1 MRDILDRLDEIIL
14 VEKARGLLYRD
25 PGDEFFVGSLQA
37 PSARIKFRDLEY
49 FPGQPGAYADY
60 NEMATVGEK
69 LSQRFPNGISWSNK
83 PTPRSRAFAILT
95 FDGPNPGEITSFGR
109 FFDQIK
115 PDMSGLWKNDE
126 LPGGWQLNKATSLKG
141 SYYKL
146 KPSDIFPPESTF
158 ATPAACVAAI
168 GSNPDTASP
177 GQDRAIQQIRPG
189 MQMLLKNQYP
199 VFENIDPN
207 MVSAVRDDLGETIGP
222 IAMVQGMIVSPTL
235 EKARIDIL
243 GDNGTFAGSEI
254 YFPASKINGLVD
266 SYLRQPGG
274 VEVGVSSKGENG
286 AKASVKNIADG
297 VVRAREKN
305 MTDLLERYAEQVK
318 VIERVGK
325 LASKDLPLVMGQENG
340 FIDKSQ
346 AALIL
351 RLIDLGAKT
360 IDAVPM
366 SDADKKVLE
375 SLMAEYKP
383 KTDNAKYNVGYH
395 ILAILAKKVMMA
407 INADPVF
414 GEACLKFLN
423 TSPIVQLH
431 LKGRESKNSYV
442 VNGFEVK
449 YPPDF
454 RGTVAL
460 DASKVY
466 AATGTNGRVSFA
478 YNPTQDAEA
487 LASPADEPGDSPA
500 PASAA
505 AMDSDFELAR
515 SNVTAR
521 GEPAGDEK
529 GLGRKRR

>member
-1 MRDILDRLDEIIL
+1 
-14 VEKARGLLYRD
+14 
-25 PGDEFFVGSLQA
+25 
-37 PSARIKFRDLEY
+37 
-49 FPGQPGAYADY
+49 
-60 NEMATVGEK
+60 
-69 LSQRFPNGISWSNK
+69 
-83 PTPRSRAFAILT
+83 
-95 FDGPNPGEITSFGR
+95 
-109 FFDQIK
+109 
-115 PDMSGLWKNDE
+115 
-126 LPGGWQLNKATSLKG
+126 
-141 SYYKL
+141 
-146 KPSDIFPPESTF
+146 
-158 ATPAACVAAI
+158 
-168 GSNPDTASP
+168 
-177 GQDRAIQQIRPG
+177 
-189 MQMLLKNQYP
+189 
-199 VFENIDPN
+199 
-207 MVSAVRDDLGETIGP
+207 
-222 IAMVQGMIVSPTL
+222 MVQGMIRNATL

-243 GDNGTFAGSEI
+243 GPDGSFAGSSI

-297 VVRAREKN
+297 VVRAREKD
-305 MTDLLERYAEQVK
+305 MTELLDRYAEQVK

-325 LASKDLPLVMGQENG
+325 FASKDLPLVLGQENG
-340 FIDKSQ
+340 FINKSQ
-346 AALIL
+346 AAIIL

-383 KTDNAKYNVGYH
+383 KTDNPKYNVGYH
-395 ILAILAKKVMMA
+395 ILAVLAKKVMMA
-407 INADPVF
+407 INADPMF

-431 LKGRESKNSYV
+431 LKGREGKNSYA

-478 YNPTQDAEA
+478 YNPTLDAEA

-500 PASAA
+500 PASSA
-505 AMDSDFELAR
+505 AMDGDFELAR
-515 SNVTAR
+515 SQVTAR
-521 GEPAGDEK
+521 GEPAGDDK
-529 GLGRKRR
+529 VYGRRKRR